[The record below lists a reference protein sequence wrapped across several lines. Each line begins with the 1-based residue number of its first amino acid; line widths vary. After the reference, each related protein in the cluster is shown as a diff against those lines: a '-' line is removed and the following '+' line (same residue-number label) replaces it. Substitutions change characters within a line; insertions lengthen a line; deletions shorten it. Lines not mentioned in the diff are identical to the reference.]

1 MSTRA
6 IIFIKVAVYGIVI
19 IALSYLLYFDEKR
32 VNILRLKYRLKWGT
46 PSQKEA
52 VLNLFMQEYQRSL
65 VPSVINAILDNTPLP
80 RHGDTGW
87 GVVYHQAATA
97 MCEFARLVDG
107 KSQEERGRREYSF
120 YDDVGRASF
129 TRQKEVYI
137 NWKKWWSVNKHAK
150 ITRPKRP
157 LVKRPVTH

>member
-6 IIFIKVAVYGIVI
+6 VISIKIAVYCILI
-19 IALSYLLYFDEKR
+19 IALSCLLYFDEKR
-32 VNILRLKYRLKWGT
+32 IDILRLKYQLKCGT

-52 VLNLFMQEYQRSL
+52 VLNIFMEEYQRSL

-87 GVVYHQAATA
+87 GLVYHQAATA

-129 TRQKEVYI
+129 ARQKEIYT
-137 NWKKWWSVNKHAK
+137 NWKRWWSKNKNAK
-150 ITRPKRP
+150 IKRPKDSW
-157 LVKRPVTH
+157 